1 MLKQLFRKK
10 TPSILGLDIG
20 TRFVK
25 AVLLE
30 PQTQGYRVVDFAC
43 EAIHGDAFAEREI
56 KDFDAVSNAL
66 RKIRMGL
73 QQKIKPV
80 AIAVSGSSVISKVV
94 YMNPGQSDHE
104 LETQIEI
111 EADSLIP
118 YPLEEV
124 YIDFEELGPSKAY
137 TDKVDVLLS
146 AAHKDLIDSRVTLLR
161 EVEFEPKV
169 VDVEGYALANAMDYF
184 AGNAPEQLSCCINIG
199 ASQLLLSVT
208 QNDQVVYAKEHSFG
222 VDSLLQDLCLQLGQD
237 RATSEQQLLH
247 NQLPDNWRSDN
258 YPIFLANLQQQ
269 ISRSLQMYVSTTNS
283 ERPEQL
289 YLSGGGALIIGLAED
304 LARDLA
310 IDINVLDP
318 FANMQLGKGVD
329 KDKLAK
335 VAPQLVLAAG
345 LASRG
350 IVPCHM

>member
-1 MLKQLFRKK
+1 VLKQLFRKK

-30 PQTQGYRVVDFAC
+30 CQPQGYKLLDYAC

-66 RKIRMGL
+66 RKIRMSL
-73 QQKIKPV
+73 QQKTKPV

-94 YMNPGQSDHE
+94 YMNPGQTDHE

-124 YIDFEELGPSKAY
+124 YIDFEPLGPSLAY

-146 AAHKDLIDSRVTLLR
+146 AAHKDMVDSRVTLLR

-169 VDVEGYALANAMDYF
+169 VDVEGYALANGVNSF
-184 AGNAPEQLSCCINIG
+184 ADDNKQDLTCCINIG
-199 ASQLLLSVT
+199 AGQLLLCVT
-208 QNDQVVYAKEHSFG
+208 QNEQVVYAKEHNFG
-222 VDSLLQDLCLQLGQD
+222 VDSLLQDICLQLGQD
-237 RATSEQQLLH
+237 RAESEQQLIH
-247 NQLPDNWRSDN
+247 DRLPDTWRTDN
-258 YPIFLANLQQQ
+258 YPIFLSNLQQQ
-269 ISRSLQMYVSTTNS
+269 ISHSLQMYVNTTNN
-283 ERPEQL
+283 EQPVSL
-289 YLSGGGALIIGLAED
+289 YLSGGGALIDGIVED
-304 LARDLA
+304 LTRELGIEVKMFNPFSAMELDKS
-310 IDINVLDP
+310 ID
-318 FANMQLGKGVD
+318 AE
-329 KDKLAK
+329 KLLK
-335 VAPQLVLAAG
+335 IAPQLLLASG

-350 IVPCHM
+350 GVPCHI